1 MNFNTVARF
10 NRAGTFNCAMDE
22 PSYTELLDLATL
34 DLQRISIKQGLQES
48 YPSANIKIFGQ
59 YDLDTSE
66 SVFAYYIDQDH
77 LGVDQT
83 LFVGMLLTKSAT
95 YDPGNDL
102 TTVLGYGLGYYD
114 NTQYVPETYLHN
126 YASVN
131 PAVTV
136 YGLTGGDDYAAESG
150 IEPYRIMPVTAWGST
165 LNTRV
170 FDFDRNVTIKN
181 ALSKITDYTRHVHLV
196 QSTLN
201 AYNHPVA
208 RRYFVHEDDIDS
220 YLDLPAAVTIT
231 SPDPYLSAG
240 VTVESKGEE
249 VYNYILVIG
258 RDTTGTTISAVSA
271 TADAI
276 QGNVPKKIYLE
287 RSGAFT
293 TQAQVDARAL
303 ELYGYYVDPATT
315 YSATLYERLD
325 LRLLQKLRFSGYA
338 DFTTDWMRIT
348 DIEYE
353 ISATEEGISKA
364 AKVQFTTD
372 AKFSNVRRM
381 YRSSAADPVGE
392 VESIFDAKVG
402 QMAGN
407 EVGTVKAVDG
417 AYATILLEDGREIDA
432 RQGS

>member
-48 YPSANIKIFGQ
+48 YPSANIKIFGK
-59 YDLDTSE
+59 YDLDTSG

-102 TTVLGYGLGYYD
+102 TTIQGYGLGYYD

-126 YASVN
+126 YASIN
-131 PAVTV
+131 PAVTI
-136 YGLTGGDDYAAESG
+136 YGLTGGDNYAAESG
-150 IEPYRIMPVTAWGST
+150 IEPYRIMPVAGWGDT
-165 LNTRV
+165 LNSRV
-170 FDFDRNVTIKN
+170 FDFDRNITIKS

-208 RRYFVHEDDIDS
+208 RRYFVHEDDIDT
-220 YLDLPAAVTIT
+220 YLDLPSPITIT

-240 VTVESKGEE
+240 VNVESKGEE
-249 VYNYILVIG
+249 VYNYVMVIG
-258 RDTTGTTISAVSA
+258 RDTYGNTISAVSA

-293 TQAQVDARAL
+293 TQAQVNARAL
-303 ELYGYYVDPATT
+303 ELYGYYVDPATI
-315 YSATLYERLD
+315 YSSTLYERLD
-325 LRLLQKLRFSGYA
+325 LRLLQKLQFSGYS
-338 DFTTDWMRIT
+338 DFTEDVMRIT

-353 ISATEEGISKA
+353 ITATEEGISKA
-364 AKVQFTTD
+364 AKIQFTTD

-381 YRSSAADPVGE
+381 YRSSIADPVGE

-407 EVGTVKAVDG
+407 EVGTVQSLNGDG
-417 AYATILLEDGREIDA
+417 TATVLLEDGREIIA
-432 RQGS
+432 RII